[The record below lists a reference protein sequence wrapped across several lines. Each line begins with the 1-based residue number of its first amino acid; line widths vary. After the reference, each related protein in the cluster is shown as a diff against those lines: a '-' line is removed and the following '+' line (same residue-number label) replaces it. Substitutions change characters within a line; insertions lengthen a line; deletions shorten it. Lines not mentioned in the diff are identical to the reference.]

1 MTTHDLLGG
10 ADQRRP
16 NPMTTNRSII
26 ATMYAGLAL
35 TVTATLVPPIDRA
48 TSNTLA
54 DHIRTGYPTYS
65 QARIDTAAT
74 TYLVYLSI
82 VGVLGVVAWLWTV
95 RVVKMRKRW
104 GRGAATAMVILGTSV
119 ALTDLLIKDTSGD
132 TGLPPLLG
140 WVGILPCLPGL
151 LAVTLL
157 WRRPQP
163 VRADTNKNTDQT
175 HQETQK

>member
-1 MTTHDLLGG
+1 
-10 ADQRRP
+10 
-16 NPMTTNRSII
+16 MTTNRSTI
-26 ATMYAGLAL
+26 ATLYAGLAL
-35 TVTATLVPPIDRA
+35 TVIATIVPPVDRA

-74 TYLVYLSI
+74 TYLVYLSTI
-82 VGVLGVVAWLWTV
+82 GVLGVVAWLWTV

-104 GRGAATAMVILGTSV
+104 ARGAATAMFMLGTSV

-140 WVGILPCLPGL
+140 WAGILPCLPGL
-151 LAVTLL
+151 LAVILL
-157 WRRPQP
+157 WRRPRP
-163 VRADTNKNTDQT
+163 VPATTIKTTDQA
-175 HQETQK
+175 HQESQK